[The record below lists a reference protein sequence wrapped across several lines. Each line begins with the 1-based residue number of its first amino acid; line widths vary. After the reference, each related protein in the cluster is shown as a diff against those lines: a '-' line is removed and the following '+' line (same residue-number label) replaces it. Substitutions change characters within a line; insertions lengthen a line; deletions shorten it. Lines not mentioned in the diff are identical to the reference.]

1 MACCSRKKT
10 SGKEP
15 QSIKSESGPSSER
28 IQPITPVKSANPKIE
43 YIITIKTGNNRN
55 SGTNGPVYIKIFGR
69 DNKET
74 DDILL
79 TSASN
84 EKIFQ
89 QDSIKKIP
97 IQAIDIGKPQRIIIR
112 HEDKTNGWFIDYVEI
127 SVHNFLI
134 RFVANRWLDETKHDR
149 KLSAELFGSE
159 QPATSYDIE
168 VQTGSEQI
176 EPLDSPVYMQIFGTI
191 TNTPKF
197 FLESKNA
204 SFTKDS
210 KAKFTVS
217 SNNVG
222 DIQKIIIGH
231 EGLGTVNDWYLK
243 NVKVQTD
250 TQQHEYTA
258 NKWLSLT
265 KDDKKL
271 YVELKQETPRASS
284 PSPAAYL
291 VTVHTAWVQPPEPI
305 KNIQLTIRGSDGSID
320 KVLLKDY
327 AKSNEQQLFQKGSSD
342 QFEIKHKDIGKIEN
356 ITIGF
361 DDNDQKSAWLLES
374 IDIQYE
380 EALYHF
386 QAQCWLSSRLG
397 KNFNWITMKPD
408 PSNDDI
414 HYKVIIDTGESGIN
428 SNVIL
433 CIYGNE
439 NITKN
444 FALKTTKDGTQAKFI
459 KDSHLEFDLKGVDV
473 GKIKKIN
480 IGHDG
485 KGNEQ
490 QWFLKFIKI
499 EKQNEH
505 YTFKVNQCLSE
516 TQQNFIDLI
525 PEELLPKKGKY
536 KQDFMQQTKILLLID
551 QAIYKITV
559 VTSSN
564 DDSSTDSGVFMKI
577 YGDKDQTKRFQLTTT
592 KENSELLF
600 KQGQTDEFEIELNDV
615 GDINKINIGHDG
627 KGLRPMWHVEKVQ
640 IQKGSQIFKFHA
652 DQVLDLS
659 IQDIDLLP
667 FVPEKSP
674 SPKPTKSE
682 TPRSTSSEDKVNVK
696 ETIYKVSVQ
705 YGSLQKNS
713 DDDDE
718 NTNLYL
724 VIVGVNG
731 KTKRMPLPVN
741 KKDEIEFNTTD
752 VGKISKILLGQDKN
766 EHEIVYHVDN
776 IIIKQENERTTFNI
790 EDAIKQNTELEFTP
804 SPIRQPSI
812 TRKSSISSET
822 STSDV
827 KIKDVDYTIKVVTGD
842 KAFNGIVN
850 IKIRGVNGIITIP
863 LSDTNSGAKPFQ
875 AKSSDEFTNRTT
887 DVGKIKRITI
897 ECHDIEKR
905 NTWHLK
911 RIQILKGNQVYNFLA
926 NVRLDSKEPKIVLH
940 PIDQRK
946 EDYVQSELRRLRTNL
961 RNESLKMHQ
970 PKHKAHEPFVYNNLS
985 PYFDTST
992 VERAI
997 YGPIEPP
1004 SGYYTRITALSIVE
1018 PWEAYG
1024 MDYGVNY
1031 ELLRSRANRSQSA
1044 KRSAST
1050 QNGLMILPPLSLP
1063 YGGQITYVNSGKVP
1077 SSRSASSKTK
1087 HKSSLKHTGEQKQTT
1102 STNA

>member
-1 MACCSRKKT
+1 MVVIYKEKT

-15 QSIKSESGPSSER
+15 QSIKSESNPSSEK

-43 YIITIKTGNNRN
+43 YTITIKTGNNRN

-97 IQAIDIGKPQRIIIR
+97 IQAIDIGKPQRIMIR

-210 KAKFTVS
+210 KAKFSVS

-271 YVELKQETPRASS
+271 YVELNQETPRASS

-291 VTVHTAWVQPPEPI
+291 VTVHTAWVQPAEPI
-305 KNIQLTIRGSDGSID
+305 ENIQLTIRGSDGSID

-374 IDIQYE
+374 VDIQYG

-397 KNFNWITMKPD
+397 QNFNWIIMRPD

-414 HYKVIIDTGESGIN
+414 NYKVIIDTGESGIN

-444 FALKTTKDGTQAKFI
+444 FALKTIKDGTQAKFI
-459 KDSHLEFDLKGVDV
+459 KDSHLEFDLKAIDV

-485 KGNEQ
+485 KGNDQ

-505 YTFKVNQCLSE
+505 YTFKINQCLGE

-525 PEELLPKKGKY
+525 PEELLPKK
-536 KQDFMQQTKILLLID
+536 D
-551 QAIYKITV
+551 QAIYKMTV
-559 VTSSN
+559 VTSSD

-627 KGLRPMWHVEKVQ
+627 KGLRPMWHVESVQ

-659 IQDIDLLP
+659 IQDIDLIP

-682 TPRSTSSEDKVNVK
+682 TSRSTSPEDKVNVK
-696 ETIYKVSVQ
+696 ETMYKVSVQ
-705 YGSLQKNS
+705 YGSLQQNS
-713 DDDDE
+713 NDDDD

-731 KTKRMPLPVN
+731 KTKRLPLPVN

-776 IIIKQENERTTFNI
+776 IIIKQENEITTFNT

-812 TRKSSISSET
+812 TRKSSISPET

-827 KIKDVDYTIKVVTGD
+827 KIKGKCIKCLL
-842 KAFNGIVN
+842 
-850 IKIRGVNGIITIP
+850 
-863 LSDTNSGAKPFQ
+863 LS
-875 AKSSDEFTNRTT
+875 E
-887 DVGKIKRITI
+887 
-897 ECHDIEKR
+897 
-905 NTWHLK
+905 
-911 RIQILKGNQVYNFLA
+911 
-926 NVRLDSKEPKIVLH
+926 
-940 PIDQRK
+940 
-946 EDYVQSELRRLRTNL
+946 
-961 RNESLKMHQ
+961 
-970 PKHKAHEPFVYNNLS
+970 
-985 PYFDTST
+985 
-992 VERAI
+992 
-997 YGPIEPP
+997 
-1004 SGYYTRITALSIVE
+1004 
-1018 PWEAYG
+1018 
-1024 MDYGVNY
+1024 
-1031 ELLRSRANRSQSA
+1031 
-1044 KRSAST
+1044 
-1050 QNGLMILPPLSLP
+1050 
-1063 YGGQITYVNSGKVP
+1063 
-1077 SSRSASSKTK
+1077 
-1087 HKSSLKHTGEQKQTT
+1087 
-1102 STNA
+1102 